1 MEYPIDLK
9 PSSPASA
16 EALRLFSRVLKRIRF
31 GRLRIILPDGS
42 EHDFC
47 GPEPG
52 PRAEIQ
58 IRRPRLIRRVLLGGA
73 NGFAEGYMAGDFE
86 TPDLTAVLEI
96 GGLNENAFERML
108 DDSTVVRW
116 LQSLVGFL
124 RLNSKRGA
132 RRNIAYHYDL
142 GNAFYEAWLDPGLTY
157 SSAIFDHPDQ
167 PLADAQERKYARI
180 AEQIGLRSGDHVL
193 EIGCG
198 WGGFALHAA
207 RNIGCRVTGLTIS
220 QEQHDYARARIREAG
235 VEDRVE
241 IRFQDYRDV
250 TESFDRVVSIEM
262 LEAVGERYWSTYF
275 TKLKQVLKPGGT
287 AGIQV
292 ISIDEAVWPFYRRG
306 ADFIQRHIFPGGVL
320 PTRTL
325 LKQHCERAGLTW
337 LRDDNFAA
345 DYARTLAIWHQRF
358 RQSWPE
364 ISRLGF
370 DERFRRMWSY
380 YLAYC
385 EAGFRI
391 DRIGLQQIAIRG

>member
-1 MEYPIDLK
+1 
-9 PSSPASA
+9 
-16 EALRLFSRVLKRIRF
+16 
-31 GRLRIILPDGS
+31 
-42 EHDFC
+42 
-47 GPEPG
+47 
-52 PRAEIQ
+52 
-58 IRRPRLIRRVLLGGA
+58 
-73 NGFAEGYMAGDFE
+73 MAGDFE

-142 GNAFYEAWLDPGLTY
+142 GNSFYEAWLDPGLTY

-207 RNIGCRVTGLTIS
+207 RSIDCRVTGLTIS